1 MLHEESGIKI
11 SNLEE
16 LALAL
21 NSKVD
26 RVNITNSAS
35 TEIVDSNN
43 LPESEIKNRGDWK
56 VPSQK
61 AFLTFYIDVNGKK
74 VSYGDISHVYKGE
87 GTSPNVINKYRKATK
102 LTDEELPFSV
112 KGARDFYTDIKNDLD
127 TKYDDLNTRK
137 VNYVDAIGTV
147 DYYNGTNWVPPVDN
161 DITRRYLHHKGAF
174 DMFKFLYEDK
184 IPYSVI
190 SELYTDAAATEE
202 AVVENTLKDP
212 KRNVQL
218 KKIASELSVRKL
230 YVKIRNLITDTVT
243 DYTNKFNEVWA
254 FVNKKEKIIDY
265 TTVAINSGVD
275 TALITKANI
284 KVYSS
289 YLITFF
295 YEPDGTESCMQ
306 QFRFMIGKT
315 KDNYLHTKI
324 FNLSKMNSN
333 DNEKDIELIY
343 DDAQGL
349 LFQTNFNKTAS
360 SLLKVK
366 LHLEIENQNF
376 M

>member
-1 MLHEESGIKI
+1 MLHDKSGIKI

-21 NSKVD
+21 DSKLD
-26 RVNITNSAS
+26 RVNITNEAS
-35 TEIVDSNN
+35 TEITIPGN
-43 LPESEIKNRGDWK
+43 LPQSEIQNRGEWK

-61 AFLTFYIDVNGKK
+61 AFLTFYITVNGNK
-74 VSYGDISHVYKGE
+74 VSYGDISHVYK
-87 GTSPNVINKYRKATK
+87 TASPSIINKYRKPTA
-102 LTDEELPFSV
+102 LTDDELPFSV
-112 KGARDFYTDIKNDLD
+112 QGAKAFYTDIKSNLDANTADLEA
-127 TKYDDLNTRK
+127 RK
-137 VNYVDAIGTV
+137 VNFVDAIGIV
-147 DYYNGTNWVPPVDN
+147 DYYDGTAWVPPNDA

-190 SELYTDAAATEE
+190 SELYTDAAATEA

-230 YVKIRNLITDTVT
+230 YVKIRNSITDTVT
-243 DYTNKFNEVWA
+243 DYTNKFNEIWA

-265 TTVAINSGVD
+265 TTGAINSGVD

-349 LFQTNFNKTAS
+349 VFQTNFNKTSS

>member
-1 MLHEESGIKI
+1 MLHDKSGIKI

-21 NSKVD
+21 DSKLD
-26 RVNITNSAS
+26 RVNITNEAS
-35 TEIVDSNN
+35 TEITIPGN
-43 LPESEIKNRGDWK
+43 LPQSEIQNRGEWK

-61 AFLTFYIDVNGKK
+61 AFLTFYITVNGNK
-74 VSYGDISHVYKGE
+74 VSYGDISHVYKTE
-87 GTSPNVINKYRKATK
+87 SPSIINKYRKPTA
-102 LTDEELPFSV
+102 LTDAELPFSV
-112 KGARDFYTDIKNDLD
+112 QGAKAFYTDIKNNLDANTADLEA
-127 TKYDDLNTRK
+127 RK
-137 VNYVDAIGTV
+137 VNFVNAIGVV
-147 DYYNGTNWVPPVDN
+147 DYYNGTAWVPPADA

-190 SELYTDAAATEE
+190 SDLYTDVATTEA
-202 AVVENTLKDP
+202 AVVENTMKDH
-212 KRNVQL
+212 KRDVQL

-243 DYTNKFNEVWA
+243 DCTNKFNEVWA

-265 TTVAINSGVD
+265 TAGAINSGVD

-284 KVYSS
+284 EVYSS

-349 LFQTNFNKTAS
+349 VFQTNFNKTAS

>member
-1 MLHEESGIKI
+1 MLHDKSGIKI

-16 LALAL
+16 LALVL
-21 NSKVD
+21 DSKLD
-26 RVNITNSAS
+26 RVNITNEAS
-35 TEIVDSNN
+35 TEITIPVN
-43 LPESEIKNRGDWK
+43 LPQSEIQNRGEWK

-61 AFLTFYIDVNGKK
+61 AFLTFYITVNGNK
-74 VSYGDISHVYKGE
+74 VSYGDISHVYKTE
-87 GTSPNVINKYRKATK
+87 SPSIINKYRKPTA
-102 LTDEELPFSV
+102 LTDDELPFSV
-112 KGARDFYTDIKNDLD
+112 QGAKAFYTDIKSNLDANTADLE
-127 TKYDDLNTRK
+127 TRK
-137 VNYVDAIGTV
+137 VNFANAIGIV
-147 DYYNGTNWVPPVDN
+147 DYYNGTAWVPPSDA

-190 SELYTDAAATEE
+190 SELYTDAAATEA

-230 YVKIRNLITDTVT
+230 YVKIRNSITDTVT

-265 TTVAINSGVD
+265 TTGAINSGVD

-349 LFQTNFNKTAS
+349 VFQTNFNKTSS